1 VGGGS
6 AMSGAE
12 ARVSP
17 TPAHA
22 GAPATP
28 PSGRKDRADV
38 SVRSFVD
45 ADLPA
50 VLDLMTASLGG
61 GPAGHRSEA
70 FFRWKHLDNPF
81 GRSFLIVAEDE
92 GRMVGLRA
100 FMRWGFEAGGRTLRA
115 VRAVDTATHP
125 DHQSRGI
132 FTLLTLRALDELRGD
147 TDLVFNTPN
156 GKSLPGYLKMGWTV
170 TGRVPVAIRPVRPLR
185 VAARVRHLDAADGP
199 DRPEPVVEAVAAAA
213 ALEDTAGVEALL
225 AGAPA
230 SDARLRTPRTLAF
243 LRWRYGAGS
252 GLGYHAVTVERDGAL
267 RGLAIFRVRARGGLW
282 EATVADLIV
291 ERGDAG
297 TAGRLLAAVRRA
309 GPVDHVACALPAGS
323 DGARAARRRGFL
335 PAPGGVTLVTNV
347 LRPPLAPDP
356 MDLRAWAFS
365 LGDLEVF

>member
-1 VGGGS
+1 
-6 AMSGAE
+6 MSRTGAKVSSTQAPTRAASSPGA
-12 ARVSP
+12 ARAEV
-17 TPAHA
+17 A
-22 GAPATP
+22 
-28 PSGRKDRADV
+28 
-38 SVRSFVD
+38 VRPFVD
-45 ADLPA
+45 DDLPA

-100 FMRWGFEAGGRTLRA
+100 FMRWGFAAGDRTLSA

-125 DHQSRGI
+125 DHQGRGI
-132 FTLLTLRALDELRGD
+132 FTLLTLRALDELRED

-170 TGRVPVAIRPVRPLR
+170 TGRVPVAIRPVRPIR
-185 VAARVRHLDAADGP
+185 VATRVRRLDDAGGP
-199 DRPEPVVEAVAAAA
+199 DRPEPTVEAGPAAV
-213 ALEDTAGVEALL
+213 ALEDAAGVEALL
-225 AGAPA
+225 AAAAGPE
-230 SDARLRTPRTLAF
+230 ARLRTPRTLAF

-252 GLGYHAVTVERDGAL
+252 GLGYRAVRVERGGAL
-267 RGLAIFRVRARGGLW
+267 RGLAVFRVRARGGLW
-282 EATVADLIV
+282 ESTVADLLV
-291 ERGDAG
+291 ERGDAS

-309 GPVDHVACALPAGS
+309 ARVDHVACAMSNGRDGS
-323 DGARAARRRGFL
+323 WAATRRGFL

-347 LRPPLAPDP
+347 LRRPVVPDP
-356 MDLRAWAFS
+356 TDLGAWAFC